1 ESVLWPRSS
10 SCAVREAWGTSPSSS
25 GTGGRP
31 GGPSEPP
38 ARPAEGWQ
46 PWRTRRWAAEL
57 NPVSGTWS

>member
-25 GTGGRP
+25 GTGGRL

-38 ARPAEGWQ
+38 AHPAEGWQ
-46 PWRTRRWAAEL
+46 PWRTRRWAAGL
-57 NPVSGTWS
+57 GLGSGTWS